1 MPSIRPSYQSL
12 ISVFQQGGL
21 SFADAGATPAPSP
34 SVRATAASR
43 KRVTMFLGEW
53 ITRNGDRRGGGGGRR
68 FAFGALYLWPRKYG
82 LRGSFDPPRESVV
95 IPRLSVCKEKGVRWG
110 LC

>member
-21 SFADAGATPAPSP
+21 PFADAGATPAPSP
-34 SVRATAASR
+34 RIRAAAASR
-43 KRVTMFLGEW
+43 KRVAMFLGEW
-53 ITRNGDRRGGGGGRR
+53 ITRNGDRSLWGGGRR
-68 FAFGALYLWPRKYG
+68 FAFGALYLCPRKSG
-82 LRGSFDPPRESVV
+82 LRGSFEPRRESVV
-95 IPRLSVCKEKGVRWG
+95 IPRLSVCKEKGALGR